1 VYENSC
7 LMYFAKL
14 ILLVYG
20 QIGLVFID
28 RLV

>member
-1 VYENSC
+1 MKKNY

-20 QIGLVFID
+20 QTSLMFVDKHI
-28 RLV
+28 